1 MATPNKQTGIV
12 CEMDAHISGP
22 TKKLIGGY
30 ASSLNINGT
39 AVNPSLNSKVKSLQ
53 SPITCSAFL
62 TLIRPINETVL
73 QVQMGLD
80 RNESKSGGTQPSG
93 LLSHLIGKEATQI
106 TVNASLEAWQT
117 SPSKAVL
124 QSVTITGL
132 IHVLRNGQ
140 FDLAYLGPWETETHQ
155 LECFQVGLVPQST
168 TILQVNFGGQQNDV
182 WPISPAV
189 A

>member
-12 CEMDAHISGP
+12 CELDAHISGP

-30 ASSLNINGT
+30 ASALSINST
-39 AVNPSLNSKVKSLQ
+39 SVSPSLNSKVKSLQ
-53 SPITCSAFL
+53 SPVKCSAFL

-73 QVQMGLD
+73 QLQLGLD
-80 RNESKSGGTQPSG
+80 ATEVNGQQPSG

-106 TVNASLEAWQT
+106 TVTASLEAWQT
-117 SPSKAVL
+117 TPSKAVL
-124 QSVTITGL
+124 QSVSINGL
-132 IHVLRNGQ
+132 IHVLRSGQ
-140 FDLAYLGPWETETHQ
+140 FDLSYLGPWTTETHS
-155 LECFQVGLVPQST
+155 LECFQLGIVPNSST
-168 TILQVNFGGQQNDV
+168 NLQVNFGGQQNDV